1 MFKAERCLIQYH
13 KHLLER
19 LSILNVFL
27 YMSMVLLLLRLRKN
41 PLKQWIRNVLNV
53 LTAHGIVLAGFFNW
67 R

>member
-13 KHLLER
+13 KNLLER

-41 PLKQWIRNVLNV
+41 PLKQWIRNVLNA